1 MNSLKN
7 LGSAESHPSVGRQ
20 RSEMDVPRT
29 GAAGRRNKRRIL
41 FVAGCLFLVVV
52 ITFGLTHLKT
62 AAPIVER
69 ASVLIETV
77 KRGPLLRQVRGMGS
91 LVPEEISWIAARNDG
106 RVEKIVVWPGTEVQP
121 NTVLLIMGNPELQQ
135 SALDADAAVTAA
147 QAKLVN
153 LRAQL
158 KGQSLERQ
166 AALTKTSGER
176 DTALAE
182 LEVNERLA
190 QRGLIALLDLKKS
203 RIIARELA
211 ASYEIEKERFE
222 FAQQAVEPQL
232 AVAQGELDQA
242 KEQATLRHSQL
253 DALQVRAGMK
263 GVLEQIPVEVGQR
276 VTAGTNLA
284 RVADPTHL
292 KAQIKIAETQAGE
305 ISMGQAASVDT
316 RTSGVAAG
324 RVSRIDPAVQQGTV
338 LVDVTF
344 NGTSLPRGVR
354 PDLSVEGTI
363 ELERLE
369 DVIYVGRPAF
379 GQDESTVGLFKLTKD
394 GSEADRVKV
403 KLGRGSVNAIEIEAG
418 LQPGDKV
425 IVSDTSAYDNQLQIR
440 LH

>member
-1 MNSLKN
+1 MSILRN
-7 LGSAESHPSVGRQ
+7 LGSAENYAGAGSQHSG
-20 RSEMDVPRT
+20 MDVPRID
-29 GAAGRRNKRRIL
+29 AARRRNKRWIL
-41 FVAGCLFLVVV
+41 FVAGAILLVGV
-52 ITFGLTHLKT
+52 ITFGLAHLKP
-62 AAPIVER
+62 AAAVVER
-69 ASVLIETV
+69 ASVWIDTV
-77 KRGPLLRQVRGMGS
+77 KRGPLLRQVRGMGT

-121 NTVLLIMGNPELQQ
+121 NTILLIMSNPELQQ
-135 SALDADAAVTAA
+135 SAMDTDAAVTAS

-158 KGQSLERQ
+158 QGQSLERQ
-166 AALTKTSGER
+166 AALTKASGER

-203 RIIARELA
+203 QITARELA
-211 ASYEIEKERFE
+211 ASYEIEKQRFE

-232 AVAQGELDQA
+232 AVANGELDQA
-242 KEQATLRHSQL
+242 KAQAALRHSQL

-276 VTAGTNLA
+276 VMAGRNLA

-292 KAQIKIAETQAGE
+292 KAQIKIAETLARD
-305 ISMGQAASVDT
+305 ISVGQPASVDT
-316 RTSGVAAG
+316 RTSGIMAG
-324 RVSRIDPAVQQGTV
+324 RVSRIDPAVRQGTV

-344 NGTSLPRGVR
+344 NAASLPYGVR

-379 GQDESTVGLFKLTKD
+379 GQDESTVGLFKLTGD
-394 GSEADRVKV
+394 GNDAERVKV

-418 LQPGDKV
+418 LQPGDRV
-425 IVSDTSAYDNQLQIR
+425 ILSDTSAYDNQQLIR